1 MDDGVVAAIDQALP
15 ERLRALQ
22 RVSGIPVVF
31 GGSTR
36 PAPQGQLI
44 EISRLVGTLGTSL
57 RGVRVPA
64 GRGLGGTVLRSGV
77 PNRVNDYA
85 TADKI
90 SHDYDAI
97 VVHDERLTSMFAV
110 PVVVRGTVRAVFY
123 GAVRGCQPIGDRA
136 VRAAAVVAGQLARE
150 LERPPANG
158 EDPHLASATA
168 LDELADVI
176 RQTNNCDLRARL
188 LRIHRQ
194 LGGRFAG
201 EAPLP
206 PVVGRP
212 LSRRELDVLRL
223 VAVGASNLEIAGE
236 LRLSPETVKTY
247 LQTAMRRLGARNR
260 TAAVHA
266 ARESGLL
273 LSFRLQKA
281 NVSATRETRA

>member
-1 MDDGVVAAIDQALP
+1 MDDGVVAAIDLALP
-15 ERLRALQ
+15 DRLRALQ
-22 RVSGIPVVF
+22 RVSGVPVVF

-36 PAPQGQLI
+36 PAAQGQLI
-44 EISRLVGTLGTSL
+44 EISRLAGTLGTSL
-57 RGVRVPA
+57 RGLRVPA

-97 VVHDERLTSMFAV
+97 VVRDERLTSMFAV
-110 PVVVRGTVRAVFY
+110 PVVVRGAVRAVFY

-150 LERPPANG
+150 LERLPANG
-158 EDPHLASATA
+158 EDSRLAPAAA
-168 LDELADVI
+168 LAELADVI
-176 RQTNNCDLRARL
+176 RQTHDRDLRARL

-194 LGGRFAG
+194 LGGRLDQ

-206 PVVGRP
+206 PVAGRP
-212 LSRRELDVLRL
+212 LPRREVDVLRL

-247 LQTAMRRLGARNR
+247 LQTAMRRLGVHNR
-260 TAAVHA
+260 TAAAHA

-273 LSFRLQKA
+273 
-281 NVSATRETRA
+281 

>member
-1 MDDGVVAAIDQALP
+1 MDDGVVAAIDRALP

-22 RVSGIPVVF
+22 RVSGVPVVF
-31 GGSTR
+31 GGKTR

-44 EISRLVGTLGTSL
+44 EISRIAGTLGTSL
-57 RGVRVPA
+57 RGVRVPS

-77 PNRVNDYA
+77 PGRVNDYA

-90 SHDYDAI
+90 THEYDAI
-97 VVHDERLTSMFAV
+97 VVRDERITSILAV
-110 PVVVRGTVRAVFY
+110 PVVVRGSVRAVFY

-150 LERPPANG
+150 LERLPAIG
-158 EDPHLASATA
+158 EDPHLAPAMA

-176 RQTNNCDLRARL
+176 RQTHDCDLRERL

-194 LGGRFAG
+194 LGGRLDDEGAQ
-201 EAPLP
+201 P
-206 PVVGRP
+206 PQAGRP
-212 LSRRELDVLRL
+212 LPRRELDVLRL

-273 LSFRLQKA
+273 
-281 NVSATRETRA
+281 

>member
-22 RVSGIPVVF
+22 RVSGVPVVF

-44 EISRLVGTLGTSL
+44 EISRLAGTLGTSL

-97 VVHDERLTSMFAV
+97 VVRDERLTSMFAV

-150 LERPPANG
+150 LARVPADS
-158 EDPHLASATA
+158 EDPNLAPATA
-168 LDELADVI
+168 LGELADVI
-176 RQTNNCDLRARL
+176 RQTQDRALRARL

-194 LGGRFAG
+194 LGGRLDE
-201 EAPLP
+201 EALPP

-212 LSRRELDVLRL
+212 LPRREIEVLRL
-223 VAVGASNLEIAGE
+223 VAVGASNLEIAGQ

-273 LSFRLQKA
+273 
-281 NVSATRETRA
+281 